1 MNSDAKIKLSM
12 AHKNEKFNN
21 VKLLDF
27 FIKKKLKE
35 NIKQCIIVYKLY
47 NLRFLEKDK
56 PGDLTE
62 PNFPTLVKINTPLKH
77 VSTVSL

>member
-1 MNSDAKIKLSM
+1 MNPSPQVLT
-12 AHKNEKFNN
+12 
-21 VKLLDF
+21 
-27 FIKKKLKE
+27 KKKLKE
-35 NIKQCIIVYKLY
+35 NIKQCIIAYKLY

>member
-1 MNSDAKIKLSM
+1 MSPSAQVST
-12 AHKNEKFNN
+12 
-21 VKLLDF
+21 
-27 FIKKKLKE
+27 KKKLKE
-35 NIKQCIIVYKLY
+35 NIKQCIIVHKLY

>member
-1 MNSDAKIKLSM
+1 MNPSPQVLT
-12 AHKNEKFNN
+12 
-21 VKLLDF
+21 
-27 FIKKKLKE
+27 KKKLKE

-62 PNFPTLVKINTPLKH
+62 PNFPTPVKINTPLKH